1 MIRFV
6 ALGLTGL
13 FTLAAAPVPPAPP
26 APPAPAAAPVA
37 PDAPRSPAGAAPAAP
52 AAPHVIIIKD
62 GKVISDGMAGGSN
75 VQVITTGDGEK
86 GGKQVKTI
94 IMTRHDGAEGA
105 PGAKRIIVRCIKKA
119 KLVDGKEV
127 VTEASK
133 DCENLDMP
141 DVDKITADAMKQA
154 GVEIAMIRP
163 TIESALREAR
173 AEIAADTDL
182 SADQKARALAGIDTA
197 IKETLKDKPAAK

>member
-1 MIRFV
+1 MIRFS

-13 FTLAAAPVPPAPP
+13 LTLAAAPVPPAPP
-26 APPAPAAAPVA
+26 APLAAVAAPAA

-52 AAPHVIIIKD
+52 AAPQVIVIKD
-62 GKVISDGMAGGSN
+62 GKVIMDGKNAGTN
-75 VQVITTGDGEK
+75 VRVITTGDGAK
-86 GGKQVKTI
+86 DGKQVKTI

-105 PGAKRIIVRCIKKA
+105 PAAKRIIVRCIKKA

-127 VTEASK
+127 ITESSK
-133 DCENLDMP
+133 DCENIDLP
-141 DVDKITADAMKQA
+141 DVDKITADAMKEA

-173 AEIAADTDL
+173 AEIAGNNDL
-182 SADQKARALAGIDTA
+182 SADQKAKALAGIDTA
-197 IKETLKDKPAAK
+197 IRETMKDKPAAK

>member
-1 MIRFV
+1 MIRSA
-6 ALGLTGL
+6 ALGLAGL
-13 FTLAAAPVPPAPP
+13 LTLAAAPVPPAPP
-26 APPAPAAAPVA
+26 APPAPVAAPAA

-62 GKVISDGMAGGSN
+62 GKVISDGMTGGSN
-75 VQVITTGDGEK
+75 VQVITTGDGK
-86 GGKQVKTI
+86 DGKQIKTVVLH
-94 IMTRHDGAEGA
+94 RQDGAGT
-105 PGAKRIIVRCIKKA
+105 PGVKRIIVRCIKKA

-133 DCENLDMP
+133 DCDNIDMP
-141 DVDKITADAMKQA
+141 DVNKITADAMKEA

-173 AEIAADTDL
+173 AEIAGNSDL
-182 SADQKARALAGIDTA
+182 SAEQKAKALAGIDTA
-197 IKETLKDKPAAK
+197 IRETMKDKPGAK